1 MLMGCMLLLAGCASL
16 STSISQFEKGDY
28 VASVKS
34 TLTYLDDK
42 YKKPDYDDSDE
53 RNGVRERLRVIVAS
67 YEATIQGAG
76 ERDYD
81 RKIGAYLALLDIRTA
96 LAARSYYPK
105 YTDLPLRYTDATL
118 RDTLASEYYQK
129 ASAAAAYKDERQA
142 AISFAAAA
150 DIYQPYGD
158 YKDARKQAD
167 KHRYA
172 ADSLDAAAYYKQ
184 GTELAAN
191 NPQRRRS
198 IYRDASQAFYNAYNV
213 YQEHGPYKDAQA
225 LSDKYRALGT
235 VVLQVSS
242 NDPDGDITR
251 SVMGL
256 FNLGFTRFQYQGG
269 GNADLGMYINTSY
282 VYYPPRAREYVEALS
297 ENVDTKN
304 PDGSTSTKTYR
315 FNRRVVVE
323 ENSFQIVLDLS
334 VTRVPNLDL
343 RYNEGAESRRTT
355 ISYFGDV
362 PRNGRYGYRTEGYL
376 MDRNQLWQS
385 VQAQLINRLGSDNRI
400 RMIQDDI
407 RNF

>member
-1 MLMGCMLLLAGCASL
+1 MQKIKTAASALMLMGCMLLLAGCASL

-198 IYRDASQAFYNAYNV
+198 IIAMPAR
-213 YQEHGPYKDAQA
+213 
-225 LSDKYRALGT
+225 LST
-235 VVLQVSS
+235 M
-242 NDPDGDITR
+242 PT
-251 SVMGL
+251 
-256 FNLGFTRFQYQGG
+256 
-269 GNADLGMYINTSY
+269 TS
-282 VYYPPRAREYVEALS
+282 
-297 ENVDTKN
+297 
-304 PDGSTSTKTYR
+304 
-315 FNRRVVVE
+315 
-323 ENSFQIVLDLS
+323 
-334 VTRVPNLDL
+334 
-343 RYNEGAESRRTT
+343 
-355 ISYFGDV
+355 
-362 PRNGRYGYRTEGYL
+362 
-376 MDRNQLWQS
+376 
-385 VQAQLINRLGSDNRI
+385 
-400 RMIQDDI
+400 I
-407 RNF
+407 RNTVPTRMRRRFPTNIAHSALWCCRSAATIPTATSPAA